1 MPRRAVG
8 IVRVSQTRGREGES
22 FASPAE
28 QHDRLQAACTRDGIT
43 LIDVHEELDVSGGK
57 PLEQREGL
65 RQAVETIERRQAEV
79 LAAAYFD
86 RLFRS
91 LTVQAEV
98 VERVE
103 KAGGQV
109 LAVDVGQVSGGSAGQ
124 WLSGTMLGAVA
135 EYHRRSTRERTREAQ
150 RRAVARGVAPY
161 AHIPLGYVK
170 GADGVYVPDPATSV
184 TVREAFERRARGDTV
199 AAVREFLRDRGI
211 RRSYAA
217 VEQMLRSRV
226 YLGEIHFGSL
236 VNIVAHEPLVDRDVW
251 TTVHRMVIPSGRKAK
266 SERLLARLGVLRC
279 GSCGARMVVG
289 TARQGGKRYPYYRCP
304 PVGDCPQRVTISA
317 PLVEGVVVAAVRRR
331 LADVEGRASAERNV
345 HDAQVTL
352 DRAQSDLDAAIRAFA
367 GLEDE
372 DAARTR
378 LAELRDAR
386 DEARERVEHLGSP
399 RLVMTVNLSRDWDL
413 LTLEERRAAIRL
425 TVAAVRVAPG
435 RGAGRVK
442 VEMLGYQAAGD

>member
-1 MPRRAVG
+1 MRRAVG
-8 IVRVSQTRGREGES
+8 IVRVSQVGGREGDS

-28 QHDRLQAACTRDGIT
+28 QHDRLRAFCERGG
-43 LIDVHEELDVSGGK
+43 LKLVEVYEERDVSGGT
-57 PLEQREGL
+57 PLDAREGL
-65 RQAVETIERRQAEV
+65 RTAIEAIEAGHAEV

-98 VERVE
+98 VDRVN
-103 KAGGQV
+103 
-109 LAVDVGQVSGGSAGQ
+109 
-124 WLSGTMLGAVA
+124 
-135 EYHRRSTRERTREAQ
+135 R
-150 RRAVARGVAPY
+150 
-161 AHIPLGYVK
+161 
-170 GADGVYVPDPATSV
+170 ADGVYVPDPATAAS
-184 TVREAFERRARGDTV
+184 VREAFERRARGEPV

-236 VNIVAHEPLVDRDVW
+236 VNMTAHEPLIDRDVW
-251 TTVHRMVIPSGRKAK
+251 TATHRMVVPSGRKAK

-317 PLVEGVVVAAVRRR
+317 PLVEDVVVAAVRRR

-345 HDAQVTL
+345 HDAQVAL

-378 LAELRDAR
+378 LAELRVTR
-386 DEARERVEHLGSP
+386 DDARERVEHLGSP
-399 RLVMTVNLSRDWDL
+399 RLVMTVNLGREWDL
-413 LTLEERRAAIRL
+413 LTLEERRVAIRL

-442 VEMLGYQAAGD
+442 VELLKLLGYEAAGD

>member
-1 MPRRAVG
+1 
-8 IVRVSQTRGREGES
+8 
-22 FASPAE
+22 
-28 QHDRLQAACTRDGIT
+28 
-43 LIDVHEELDVSGGK
+43 
-57 PLEQREGL
+57 
-65 RQAVETIERRQAEV
+65 
-79 LAAAYFD
+79 
-86 RLFRS
+86 
-91 LTVQAEV
+91 
-98 VERVE
+98 
-103 KAGGQV
+103 
-109 LAVDVGQVSGGSAGQ
+109 
-124 WLSGTMLGAVA
+124 
-135 EYHRRSTRERTREAQ
+135 
-150 RRAVARGVAPY
+150 
-161 AHIPLGYVK
+161 
-170 GADGVYVPDPATSV
+170 
-184 TVREAFERRARGDTV
+184 
-199 AAVREFLRDRGI
+199 
-211 RRSYAA
+211 
-217 VEQMLRSRV
+217 
-226 YLGEIHFGSL
+226 
-236 VNIVAHEPLVDRDVW
+236 
-251 TTVHRMVIPSGRKAK
+251 MVIPGGRKAK

-386 DEARERVEHLGSP
+386 DEAREHVEHLGSP

-435 RGAGRVK
+435 V
-442 VEMLGYQAAGD
+442 VLAASRSRCSATKRRATESARRWRASTTAPRWRCARSAPAPRRIPTRSCRPG

>member
-1 MPRRAVG
+1 MRRAVG

-236 VNIVAHEPLVDRDVW
+236 VN
-251 TTVHRMVIPSGRKAK
+251 MS
-266 SERLLARLGVLRC
+266 
-279 GSCGARMVVG
+279 
-289 TARQGGKRYPYYRCP
+289 
-304 PVGDCPQRVTISA
+304 
-317 PLVEGVVVAAVRRR
+317 
-331 LADVEGRASAERNV
+331 
-345 HDAQVTL
+345 
-352 DRAQSDLDAAIRAFA
+352 
-367 GLEDE
+367 
-372 DAARTR
+372 RT
-378 LAELRDAR
+378 
-386 DEARERVEHLGSP
+386 
-399 RLVMTVNLSRDWDL
+399 SR
-413 LTLEERRAAIRL
+413 
-425 TVAAVRVAPG
+425 
-435 RGAGRVK
+435 
-442 VEMLGYQAAGD
+442 

>member
-1 MPRRAVG
+1 MRRAVG
-8 IVRVSQTRGREGES
+8 IVRVSQVGGREGDS

-28 QHDRLQAACTRDGIT
+28 QHDRLRAFCERGG
-43 LIDVHEELDVSGGK
+43 LKLVEVYEERDVSGGT
-57 PLEQREGL
+57 PLDAREGL
-65 RQAVETIERRQAEV
+65 RTAIEAIEAGHAEV

-98 VERVE
+98 VDRVNR
-103 KAGGQV
+103 AGGDV
-109 LAVDVGQVSGGSAGQ
+109 LAVDVGIVSSESAGQ
-124 WLSGTMLGAVA
+124 WLSGTMLGAVS
-135 EYHRRSTRERTREAQ
+135 EYYRRSVRERTREAQ

-161 AHIPLGYVK
+161 AHIPLGYTK
-170 GADGVYVPDPATSV
+170 GADGVYVPDPATAAS
-184 TVREAFERRARGDTV
+184 VREAFERRARGEPV

-236 VNIVAHEPLVDRDVW
+236 VNMTAHEPLIDRDVW
-251 TTVHRMVIPSGRKAK
+251 TATHRMVVPSGRKAK

-317 PLVEGVVVAAVRRR
+317 PLVEDVVVAAVRRR

-345 HDAQVTL
+345 HDAQVAL

-378 LAELRDAR
+378 LAELRVTR
-386 DEARERVEHLGSP
+386 DDARERVEHLGSP
-399 RLVMTVNLSRDWDL
+399 RLVMTVNLGREWDL
-413 LTLEERRAAIRL
+413 LTLEERRVAIRL

-442 VEMLGYQAAGD
+442 VELLGYQAAGD